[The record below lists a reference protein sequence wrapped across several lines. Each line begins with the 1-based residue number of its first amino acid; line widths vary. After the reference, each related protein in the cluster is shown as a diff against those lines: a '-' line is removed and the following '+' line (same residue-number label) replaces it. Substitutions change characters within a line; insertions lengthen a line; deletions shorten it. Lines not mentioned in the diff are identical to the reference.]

1 MTILWRH
8 AWEFAL
14 LNLHAANTANKV
26 FTNISEKHR
35 MRVLKKLIFTQL
47 KSIYTH
53 VNLISLMIEKHFEW
67 IQQRSRLAV
76 FVQVSL

>member
-14 LNLHAANTANKV
+14 LYLHAANTANKV
-26 FTNISEKHR
+26 FANISEKHR
-35 MRVLKKLIFTQL
+35 MRVLNKLILTQL